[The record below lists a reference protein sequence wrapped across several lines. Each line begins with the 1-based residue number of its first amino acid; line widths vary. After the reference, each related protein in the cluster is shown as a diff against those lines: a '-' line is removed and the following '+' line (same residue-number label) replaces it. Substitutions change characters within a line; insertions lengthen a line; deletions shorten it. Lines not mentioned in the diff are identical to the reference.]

1 MFEFIKKMFIT
12 LLNFTRSLAC
22 VAKVSDCTKC
32 ISLSNPLSLA
42 RRTFIHLNLEEL
54 DCLLKVSLDRCN
66 GSSNTLDEL
75 SSKIWFLSETK
86 CKSKLV
92 WLQEEMN
99 HLTLT
104 KHFSWDCKCKLNVRE
119 CHSDQK

>member
-1 MFEFIKKMFIT
+1 MFKFIKKVFIT
-12 LLNFTRSLAC
+12 SLNFTRSLAC

-66 GSSNTLDEL
+66 GSSSTLDEL
-75 SSKIWFLSETK
+75 SSKIWFLSETEN
-86 CKSKLV
+86 V
-92 WLQEEMN
+92 N
-99 HLTLT
+99 
-104 KHFSWDCKCKLNVRE
+104 LN
-119 CHSDQK
+119 